1 MERKTNEIRILRRML
16 ELRSAIQESKDN
28 IAGLNQEVNNVKT
41 NKTYIL
47 NTTPAL
53 KVNQK
58 NELEKIDREWKKKC
72 DEAQNKAVIGLVAS
86 LILIVVLAIFIKNL
100 WIGLGL
106 GVAAL
111 LIYAG
116 IDSKIQ
122 TKHKIHFNDEKEK
135 VKERYTELIKEA
147 EKKDSKDRKRKDA
160 DIAELRKKKRAE
172 LATQFEEEYAL
183 KDAYEREYAEI
194 SIISK
199 NDIDNDPQ
207 IIEKILYLM
216 ESNRADNVKEALL
229 QLDEA
234 KRQQEHASFVM
245 AMQDFYRFQ
254 AEQARRDQA
263 ERDLQQTIHNARME
277 QQTRKIQKEIEEVRK
292 DQEFYQRYGTP
303 R

>member
-1 MERKTNEIRILRRML
+1 MERKIAEIRTLRRML
-16 ELRSAIQESKDN
+16 ELRSAIQESSDN
-28 IAGLNQEVNNVKT
+28 IAGLNQEVNNIKT
-41 NKTYIL
+41 NKAYII

-58 NELEKIDREWKKKC
+58 NELDRIDREWKNKC
-72 DEAQNKAVIGLVAS
+72 DKAQSKAVIGFVVS
-86 LILIVVLAIFIKNL
+86 LILIVVLAICIKNL
-100 WIGLGL
+100 WIGLGC
-106 GVAAL
+106 GVVSL

-116 IDSKIQ
+116 VDNKIQ
-122 TKHKIHFNDEKEK
+122 TKYRIHCNNAKEEAK
-135 VKERYTELIKEA
+135 QRYNELIKEA
-147 EKKDSKDRKRKDA
+147 EKKDIKEKKRKDA
-160 DIAELRKKKRAE
+160 DLAELRKKKRAE

-199 NDIDNDPQ
+199 NDTDNDPE

-234 KRQQEHASFVM
+234 KRKQEHASFIM

-277 QQTRKIQKEIEEVRK
+277 QQARKIQKEIEEARK